1 MICHRW
7 VDASV
12 ALIASVC
19 LLVACGGQQAPTPEV
34 AVSPAPTSTQLPT
47 ATVVPIPTD
56 TPPQPTSTLPP
67 PTETAPPPTD
77 TPQPP
82 PTDTPALPTNTPQ
95 PLPTDTAALPTA
107 TVSAPPPSAT
117 PTLEPV
123 TVRLREGEGRRE
135 TVGANRPIIVEW
147 GWAVCNPGLL
157 QENVDS
163 MIFEI
168 RLDGAVMASG
178 PMQEYRGPVVE
189 GDGAG
194 GVHTWGVSW
203 SYPLGPFESGSS
215 HKVELLWTFS
225 RAVSDGCDSN
235 GDGQLDMFGPSVST
249 LRLELV
255 TQ

>member
-12 ALIASVC
+12 ALIVSVC

-67 PTETAPPPTD
+67 PTETAAPPTD

-82 PTDTPALPTNTPQ
+82 PTDTPVLPTNTPQ

-107 TVSAPPPSAT
+107 TISAPPPSAT

-123 TVRLREGEGRRE
+123 TVRLRGEEERR
-135 TVGANRPIIVEW
+135 
-147 GWAVCNPGLL
+147 LL

-178 PMQEYRGPVVE
+178 PMQEYRGPVAE
-189 GDGAG
+189 ADGAG

-215 HKVELLWTFS
+215 HQVELLWTFS

-235 GDGQLDMFGPSVST
+235 GDGQLDVFGPSVST